1 MHDGN
6 DDDDIDLEGDN
17 NNDSFIIIIIFIFA
31 IYATFYTR
39 GNTGLILSQAS
50 SLKNRS

>member
-17 NNDSFIIIIIFIFA
+17 NNDSFII
-31 IYATFYTR
+31 TR
-39 GNTGLILSQAS
+39 NSVH
-50 SLKNRS
+50 

>member
-1 MHDGN
+1 MTLLF
-6 DDDDIDLEGDN
+6 IIIIII
-17 NNDSFIIIIIFIFA
+17 IIIIIFIFA